1 MKDKPE
7 AAHAKHKRTRTHTQL
22 SVDLLAT
29 YKKINDQFYAKKRKE
44 SAAKLSNNGKIFNDG
59 FDDDG
64 GNYVV
69 QIGEEIAQRYIV
81 SDILGKGSFGVVVK
95 AHDHRRD
102 ENVALKMI
110 KNKPQFTAQA
120 KIEID
125 ILSKLVDRC
134 KKDTEEHNIVT
145 LKKYFTWKNH
155 LCLVFELLSFNL
167 YDLIKYTKF
176 TGVSLTLIAKFA
188 YQILKTLDFLAH
200 PSLQIIH
207 CDLKPENILLK
218 KPKRSGIKVRVRG
231 RRIPTYCAPSSHTG
245 CRLRILLLPVEADVQ
260 VHPISLLQGSRG
272 VLLLSPSL
280 TYTCTY
286 TRTHPLQVILG
297 LPYNCAIDMWSL
309 GCILVEMHTGYAFLL
324 LHGRQHITPQ
334 VPGVRR
340 PRRVRPA
347 VQDVGHARAAPRL
360 PCRACER
367 QEEDTTAC

>member
-1 MKDKPE
+1 MLSITTKPFFFLPLPWVLIVSLLIDFIRGLVGLHQQLFLVWLKGG
-7 AAHAKHKRTRTHTQL
+7 AILCYFLLFWGRRPHQFSFSITYCILHITQL

-29 YKKINDQFYAKKRKE
+29 YKKINDMFYAKRRKE
-44 SAAKLSNNGKIFNDG
+44 SAAKLSNNGKIFNEG

-81 SDILGKGSFGVVVK
+81 SDILGKGSFGIVVK

-125 ILSKLVDRC
+125 ILSKLLERC
-134 KKDTEEHNIVT
+134 KKDPEKHNIVT

-176 TGVSLTLIAKFA
+176 TGVSLTLLAKFA
-188 YQILKTLDFLAH
+188 FQIMKTLEFLAQ
-200 PSLQIIH
+200 PPLEIIH

-218 KPKRSGIKVRVRG
+218 KPKRSGIKVCH
-231 RRIPTYCAPSSHTG
+231 YFFG
-245 CRLRILLLPVEADVQ
+245 C
-260 VHPISLLQGSRG
+260 
-272 VLLLSPSL
+272 
-280 TYTCTY
+280 
-286 TRTHPLQVILG
+286 
-297 LPYNCAIDMWSL
+297 
-309 GCILVEMHTGYAFLL
+309 
-324 LHGRQHITPQ
+324 
-334 VPGVRR
+334 
-340 PRRVRPA
+340 
-347 VQDVGHARAAPRL
+347 
-360 PCRACER
+360 
-367 QEEDTTAC
+367 